1 MMLKLDMPADI
12 LALLPDHS
20 KQDDLVYAVPV
31 DLNRA
36 GDLCDRS
43 WVVATAKR
51 LWIIESGIIVRDL
64 AFADLARVAGE
75 STVNG
80 GYLYAVPKPATM
92 GVQEEIF
99 LARYSKR
106 HLVRL
111 SYVARG
117 LNLLIKGETQPVT
130 SEEKEIYCSSCG
142 RALPGT
148 SVCPHCSGSHQTWQ
162 RLLALS
168 KEYRK
173 QLLMI
178 LFPILLITLISIG
191 QRFIERYFIDSVL
204 LGDAAGWPGIAL
216 YFGLTLILT
225 IVLIAAYVARF
236 LWSNRLGTRIS
247 RDLRTRVYNKSNSL
261 ALGSIEK
268 FEAGELM
275 NRVVQDTNQIRRF
288 IEMVFAEMF
297 TLVITILGTLVTM
310 LVINWKMGLLA
321 IIFIP
326 LAAVIVRLFH
336 SKEMRLWRQQ
346 WRYRDDVNSRLQ
358 DVISGIRVVKS
369 FGQEERESAR
379 FRAATQRLRDLTR
392 RNELFWATL
401 YPLVTLLITSGTILI
416 SIAGGYEVLGGSLTP
431 GQLNQYIAYAGMLYG
446 PMNFLTR
453 LPRQLIMVNTSLERI
468 YDILDEPL
476 AEEPGQKPLTEHIQ
490 GAVALEDVSFGYL
503 SYEPVLENITAQ
515 IKAGEKIGLVG
526 SSGAGKSTFIN
537 ILMKL
542 YQVDQGSIYLDGKN
556 LRDLSSQSYH
566 QQLGVVLQESFLFS
580 GTIAE
585 NIRYAKMDATPE
597 EIIAAA
603 RTANAHDFIV
613 SFPDGYDTYVG
624 EHGDRLSGGEKQRV
638 AIARA
643 ILNNPAMLILDEPTS
658 SLDLETEYLIQ
669 EALGRLTRG
678 KTTFMIAHRLSTLKA
693 VDRIMV
699 IDKHRIAEMGSHE
712 ELMAR
717 RGIHY
722 NLVLAQLEMHSV
734 ADMPEEAPD
743 ASGNNKPATA
753 PSGQLN

>member
-1 MMLKLDMPADI
+1 MKLKLDMPADL
-12 LALLPDHS
+12 LALLPDHC
-20 KQDDLVYAVPV
+20 QQEELLYAVPV
-31 DLNRA
+31 DLNRT
-36 GDLCDRS
+36 GDLCKQC
-43 WVVATAKR
+43 WVAATAKR
-51 LWIIESGIIVRDL
+51 LWIFESGIIVHDL
-64 AFADLARVAGE
+64 AFADLVRVASE

-80 GYLYAVPKPATM
+80 GYLYAVPKLPATD
-92 GVQEEIF
+92 VQEEIF

-117 LNLLIKGETQPVT
+117 LNLLIHGETKPVT
-130 SEEKEIYCSSCG
+130 SEENETYCPSCG

-162 RLLALS
+162 RLIALS
-168 KEYRK
+168 KAYRK

-178 LFPILLITLISIG
+178 LIPILLITLISIG

-225 IVLIAAYVARF
+225 LVLIVSYVARF
-236 LWSNRLGTRIS
+236 LWSNRLGTKIS
-247 RDLRTRVYNKSNSL
+247 RDLRTLVYNKSNSL
-261 ALGSIEK
+261 ALGFIEK

-288 IEMVFAEMF
+288 FEMVFAEMF
-297 TLVITILGTLVTM
+297 TLIITILGTLVTM
-310 LVINWKMGLLA
+310 LVINWKMGLFA

-326 LAAVIVRLFH
+326 LATVVVRLFH
-336 SKEMRLWRQQ
+336 RKEMRLWRQQ

-369 FGQEERESAR
+369 FGQEERESTR

-401 YPLVTLLITSGTILI
+401 YPLVTFLITSGSILI
-416 SIAGGYEVLGGSLTP
+416 SIVGGFEVLNGALTP

-476 AEEPGQKPLTEHIQ
+476 AEEPTQTPLSDQIK

-537 ILMKL
+537 LLMKL
-542 YQVDQGSIYLDGKN
+542 YHVDEGSIHLDGKN
-556 LRDLSSQSYH
+556 LQDIASQSYH

-585 NIRYAKMDATPE
+585 NIRYAKTDATPA
-597 EIIAAA
+597 EIIEAA

-613 SFPDGYDTYVG
+613 NFPDGYDTYVG
-624 EHGDRLSGGEKQRV
+624 EHGNRLSGGEKQRV

-669 EALGRLTRG
+669 EALGRLTKD
-678 KTTFMIAHRLSTLKA
+678 KTTFMIAHRLSTLKS

-712 ELMAR
+712 ELMALK
-717 RGIHY
+717 GIY
-722 NLVLAQLEMHSV
+722 YKLVLAQLEMHSV
-734 ADMPEEAPD
+734 AEM
-743 ASGNNKPATA
+743 TA
-753 PSGQLN
+753 EVRTT

>member
-1 MMLKLDMPADI
+1 MKLKLDMPVDI
-12 LALLPDHS
+12 MALLADRC
-20 KQDDLVYAVPV
+20 KQEDLLYAVPV

-36 GDLCDRS
+36 GDLCDLC
-43 WVVATAKR
+43 WVAATTKR
-51 LWIIESGIIVRDL
+51 LWIIESGKIVHDL
-64 AFADLARVAGE
+64 AFAELARVANE

-80 GYLYAVPKPATM
+80 GYLYAVPKMPAT
-92 GVQEEIF
+92 VAREEIY

-111 SYVARG
+111 SYIARG
-117 LNLLIKGETQPVT
+117 LNLLTQNETKPVT
-130 SEEKEIYCSSCG
+130 SEEKEIYCSNCG

-162 RLLALS
+162 RLLELS
-168 KEYRK
+168 KSYRK

-178 LFPILLITLISIG
+178 LVPILLITLISIG

-204 LGDAAGWPGIAL
+204 LGGTGGWQGIAI
-216 YFGLTLILT
+216 YFVLTLILT
-225 IVLIAAYVARF
+225 VILIVSYVARF

-261 ALGSIEK
+261 ALGYIEK

-297 TLVITILGTLVTM
+297 TLVVTIMGTLVTM

-336 SKEMRLWRQQ
+336 NKEMRLWRQQ

-369 FGQEERESAR
+369 FGQEERESTR
-379 FRAATQRLRDLTR
+379 FRAATHRLRDLTR

-401 YPLVTLLITSGTILI
+401 YPLVTFMITSGTILI
-416 SIAGGYEVLGGSLTP
+416 SIAGGFEVLNGSLTP

-476 AEEPGQKPLTEHIQ
+476 AEDPAQIPLSEQMQ
-490 GAVALEDVSFGYL
+490 GEVTLDDMSFGYL

-542 YQVDQGSIYLDGKN
+542 YHVDEGSIHLDGKN
-556 LRDLSSQSYH
+556 LQDISSLSYH

-585 NIRYAKMDATPE
+585 NIRYAKMNATPE
-597 EIIAAA
+597 EIIEAA

-613 SFPDGYDTYVG
+613 KFPDGYDTYVG
-624 EHGDRLSGGEKQRV
+624 EHGNRLSGGEKQRV

-669 EALGRLTRG
+669 EALGRLT
-678 KTTFMIAHRLSTLKA
+678 
-693 VDRIMV
+693 
-699 IDKHRIAEMGSHE
+699 
-712 ELMAR
+712 
-717 RGIHY
+717 
-722 NLVLAQLEMHSV
+722 
-734 ADMPEEAPD
+734 
-743 ASGNNKPATA
+743 
-753 PSGQLN
+753 

>member
-1 MMLKLDMPADI
+1 MKLKLDMPVDI
-12 LALLPDHS
+12 MALLADHC
-20 KQDDLVYAVPV
+20 KQEELLYAVPV

-36 GDLCDRS
+36 GYLCDLC
-43 WVVATAKR
+43 WVAATAKR
-51 LWIIESGIIVRDL
+51 LWIIESGKIVQDL
-64 AFADLARVAGE
+64 AFADLDRVANE

-80 GYLYAVPKPATM
+80 GYLYAVPKMPAN
-92 GVQEEIF
+92 VAREEIY

-111 SYVARG
+111 SYIARG
-117 LNLLIKGETQPVT
+117 LNLLTKNETKLVT

-162 RLLALS
+162 RLLELS
-168 KEYRK
+168 KSYRK

-178 LFPILLITLISIG
+178 LVPILLITLISIG

-204 LGDAAGWPGIAL
+204 LGGKAGWQGIAI
-216 YFGLTLILT
+216 YFVLTLILT
-225 IVLIAAYVARF
+225 VILIVSYVARF

-261 ALGSIEK
+261 ALGYIEK

-297 TLVITILGTLVTM
+297 TLVVTIIGTLVTM
-310 LVINWKMGLLA
+310 LVINWKIGLMA
-321 IIFIP
+321 IVFIP

-336 SKEMRLWRQQ
+336 NKEMRLWRQQ

-369 FGQEERESAR
+369 FGQEARESTR
-379 FRAATQRLRDLTR
+379 FRAATHRLRDLTR

-401 YPLVTLLITSGTILI
+401 YPLVTFMITSGTILI
-416 SIAGGYEVLGGSLTP
+416 SIAGGFEVLNGSLTP

-476 AEEPGQKPLTEHIQ
+476 TEDPTQMPLDERVQ
-490 GAVALEDVSFGYL
+490 GEVTLDDMSFGYL

-542 YQVDQGSIYLDGKN
+542 YHVDEGSIHLDGKN
-556 LRDLSSQSYH
+556 LQDISSLSYH

-585 NIRYAKMDATPE
+585 NIRYAKMNATPE
-597 EIIAAA
+597 EIIEAA

-613 SFPDGYDTYVG
+613 NFPDGYDTYVG
-624 EHGDRLSGGEKQRV
+624 EHGNRLSGGEKQRV

-669 EALGRLTRG
+669 EALGRLTKG
-678 KTTFMIAHRLSTLKA
+678 KTTFMIAHRLSTLKS

-712 ELMAR
+712 ELMAQK
-717 RGIHY
+717 GIYY
-722 NLVLAQLEMHSV
+722 NLVLAQLDMHSV
-734 ADMPEEAPD
+734 ADVPIDQPGPEIR
-743 ASGNNKPATA
+743 
-753 PSGQLN
+753 